1 MSRAPPESR
10 REAAPAFG
18 RGRSG
23 SYAGRVND
31 WITAAVYVLAVVA
44 TAWTLVLVIR
54 DEVAQ
59 DRTFALLGITELV
72 LVVQLVVGGVLLGVA
87 DRDVSG
93 VLFVSYL
100 VGIALALPIGAF
112 WSLAERTRSGT
123 GVLVVAALTVLALEV
138 RLVDIW
144 SGSFGA

>member
-1 MSRAPPESR
+1 M
-10 REAAPAFG
+10 
-18 RGRSG
+18 
-23 SYAGRVND
+23 ND
-31 WITAAVYVLAVVA
+31 WITATVYVSGGV
-44 TAWTLVLVIR
+44 TALWTLVLVLR

-59 DRTFALLGITELV
+59 DRTFALLGLAEAL
-72 LVVQLVVGGVLLGVA
+72 LVVQLVVGCLLLGGT

-100 VGIALALPIGAF
+100 VGIVLALPIGAF

-144 SGSFGA
+144 GGGLGA

>member
-1 MSRAPPESR
+1 M
-10 REAAPAFG
+10 
-18 RGRSG
+18 
-23 SYAGRVND
+23 ND
-31 WITAAVYVLAVVA
+31 WITSAVYVLAGVA
-44 TAWTLVLVIR
+44 ALWTLVLMIR
-54 DEVAQ
+54 DVVAQ
-59 DRTFALLGITELV
+59 DRTFALLGLAELA
-72 LVVQLVVGGVLLGVA
+72 LVVQLAVGCVLLAGT

-100 VGIALALPIGAF
+100 VGTALALPIGAF

-144 SGSFGA
+144 NGGFGA

>member
-1 MSRAPPESR
+1 MLL
-10 REAAPAFG
+10 
-18 RGRSG
+18 
-23 SYAGRVND
+23 AG
-31 WITAAVYVLAVVA
+31 T
-44 TAWTLVLVIR
+44 
-54 DEVAQ
+54 
-59 DRTFALLGITELV
+59 
-72 LVVQLVVGGVLLGVA
+72 

-100 VGIALALPIGAF
+100 VGIVLALPIGAF

-144 SGSFGA
+144 GGGLGA